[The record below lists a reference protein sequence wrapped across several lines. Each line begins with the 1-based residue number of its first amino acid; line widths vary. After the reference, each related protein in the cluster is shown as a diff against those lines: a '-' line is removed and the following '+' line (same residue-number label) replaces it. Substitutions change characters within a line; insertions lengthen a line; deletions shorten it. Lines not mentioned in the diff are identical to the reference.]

1 MISSQ
6 GDRSLQLQLTCD
18 NIRACCAAFMTKVK
32 DAAMKYLI
40 IPEKKP
46 AAAQEGAQ
54 KAGSNDPD
62 SPNVITVA

>member
-1 MISSQ
+1 M
-6 GDRSLQLQLTCD
+6 RE
-18 NIRACCAAFMTKVK
+18 CCAAFMTKVK

-46 AAAQEGAQ
+46 AIAQEGAQ
-54 KAGSNDPD
+54 RAGSNDPD